1 MRLMPPGWRLTA
13 ALALGCAVLGGL
25 LVVQWRDRTPVD
37 AVGTA
42 GAAPSRD
49 RAEAPPTLPAGYSP
63 PALATFDEILE
74 RPLFAPDRRPPEVP
88 EPAAPPSPPPKPLRA
103 RLEGVA
109 LVGDARVA
117 VIRDLSTNE
126 GLRLSEGMEFQGWT
140 VDAVEPDR
148 ALLKRGDRQVQELKL
163 ERK

>member
-1 MRLMPPGWRLTA
+1 MP
-13 ALALGCAVLGGL
+13 
-25 LVVQWRDRTPVD
+25 Q
-37 AVGTA
+37 A
-42 GAAPSRD
+42 GSSHT
-49 RAEAPPTLPAGYSP
+49 EPP
-63 PALATFDEILE
+63 
-74 RPLFAPDRRPPEVP
+74 
-88 EPAAPPSPPPKPLRA
+88 PLRA

-126 GLRLSEGMEFQGWT
+126 GLRLSEGMEFKGWT